1 MYLFSVLLIS
11 LSLANVSISFGFIP
25 RNLISLQTI
34 ISSEAIIST
43 LVDRLKQEFLSDNF
57 SLLRDVL
64 NNIITK
70 HNNGNISGYV
80 GSHSMNLDYLYLCVL
95 VSTLSSNPG
104 TLLQNENVMMN
115 KWHTIS
121 MFSTIKRRTNVC
133 ILVLMILFNR
143 NIENAI

>member
-1 MYLFSVLLIS
+1 MYLFCVLLPL
-11 LSLANVSISFGFIP
+11 LSLANVSISFGFVP
-25 RNLISLQTI
+25 RNWISLQTI

-43 LVDRLKQEFLSDNF
+43 LVERLKLELLSDNF

-64 NNIITK
+64 NNVITK
-70 HNNGNISGYV
+70 HDNDNISGYV
-80 GSHSMNLDYLYLCVL
+80 GGHSMNLDYLYLCVL
-95 VSTLSSNPG
+95 VYTLSSNPG
-104 TLLQNENVMMN
+104 TLLHSDNAMN
-115 KWHTIS
+115 KWHSIS